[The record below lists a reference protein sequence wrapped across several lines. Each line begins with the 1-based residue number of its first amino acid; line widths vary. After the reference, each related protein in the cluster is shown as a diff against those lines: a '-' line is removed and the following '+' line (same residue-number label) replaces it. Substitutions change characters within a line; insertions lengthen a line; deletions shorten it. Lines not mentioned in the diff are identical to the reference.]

1 MYVVPVA
8 WLRHVADEFGPDS
21 PVLAGALAAS
31 GLSMA
36 ASSARATPITCRK
49 FALFAEAAADIA
61 GDPVLGMRLG
71 STYDLRASGLVA
83 YVSISAANMREGMR
97 NASSYGTLNDTSAWY
112 ELREGGGRGRFRLDS
127 HSPWIQASAQATEFK
142 GAMILAACRRW
153 VGADFRPL
161 EMRFAHARAEGNGAA
176 HAAIE
181 AWYGAPVRFGCGSSE
196 MVFSAAQLSLTTS
209 AADPYLLELLRGHAE
224 EALARQGEAGEG
236 LRARVWRMICK
247 DLPKGVP
254 TARRVSSSLGMSE
267 RTFARRL
274 KEDGTSFR
282 ALTDEVRRE
291 MARSYL
297 ADPSLTLAQ
306 VAYLL
311 GYADQSAFSNSFRRW
326 TGQSPRRFRA
336 LGVKKVSPPS

>member
-8 WLRHVADEFGPDS
+8 WLRHFADEFGPDS
-21 PVLAGALAAS
+21 PVLSGALAAS
-31 GLSMA
+31 GLSTAA
-36 ASSARATPITCRK
+36 ASDRGTPIPCRK
-49 FALFAEAAADIA
+49 FALLVETAADLA

-71 STYDLRASGLVA
+71 ATYDLRASGLVA
-83 YVSISAANMREGMR
+83 YVSISAATLREGMR
-97 NASSYGTLNDTSAWY
+97 NASRYGALNDTSAWY
-112 ELREGGGRGRFRLDS
+112 ELREGGGRGRFRIDS
-127 HSPWIQASAQATEFK
+127 HSPWIQGSAQAAEFK
-142 GAMILAACRRW
+142 AAMILAACRRW
-153 VGADFRPL
+153 VGTDFRPL
-161 EMRFAHARAEGNGAA
+161 EMRFAHARAEGDGSLR
-176 HAAIE
+176 AAIE
-181 AWYGAPVRFGCGSSE
+181 GWYGAPVRFGCGSSE
-196 MVFSAAQLSLTTS
+196 LVFSSAQLSLTTS
-209 AADPYLLELLRGHAE
+209 AADPFLLDLLRGHAE

-236 LRARVWRMICK
+236 LRARVWRLICK

-254 TARRVSSSLGMSE
+254 TARSISSDLGMSE

-274 KEDGTSFR
+274 REDGTSFR

-336 LGVKKVSPPS
+336 QGADEVSLPA